1 MVYPQIYKTSRSIK
15 CSSFFSNS
23 NTHIVDHRKNLSSLI
38 REMEN
43 RVYHLLDSRGCAIT
57 PEWFHGHASYA
68 FGTDTD
74 DIMQGNFTPSQRDQ
88 ANLLPN
94 SSRTMCRTF
103 VSLSSKRDTFAFRK
117 SFEEDIVINRI
128 KMSLDSISS
137 SSSSSF
143 FTIRNFSKKKKKKMS
158 VEKSW
163 GATELLPL
171 RFVRLNFISAT
182 FLVYYFRLW
191 KSVLSFFSFLLS
203 KESNKADLIAEEF
216 LRR

>member
-1 MVYPQIYKTSRSIK
+1 MVYPQIYKTNRDIK
-15 CSSFFSNS
+15 CSSFFFELKYA
-23 NTHIVDHRKNLSSLI
+23 HHRKNLSSHT

-74 DIMQGNFTPSQRDQ
+74 DIMQGNFTLSQRDQ

-137 SSSSSF
+137 SSSF
-143 FTIRNFSKKKKKKMS
+143 FTIRNFSKKKKKMS

-163 GATELLPL
+163 GAAELLPL
-171 RFVRLNFISAT
+171 RFARLNFISAT

-203 KESNKADLIAEEF
+203 SKESNKADLIAEEF

>member
-1 MVYPQIYKTSRSIK
+1 MVYPQIYKTSRDIK
-15 CSSFFSNS
+15 CSSFFFELKYAR
-23 NTHIVDHRKNLSSLI
+23 HRKNLSSHT

-94 SSRTMCRTF
+94 SSPTMCRTF

-143 FTIRNFSKKKKKKMS
+143 FYNTQFFQEEEEDECGEKLGGGRVVAIAVCPIKFHFRNFSRVLFS
-158 VEKSW
+158 TLEKCPVFF
-163 GATELLPL
+163 LFPPL
-171 RFVRLNFISAT
+171 QRV
-182 FLVYYFRLW
+182 
-191 KSVLSFFSFLLS
+191 
-203 KESNKADLIAEEF
+203 
-216 LRR
+216 

>member
-1 MVYPQIYKTSRSIK
+1 M
-15 CSSFFSNS
+15 
-23 NTHIVDHRKNLSSLI
+23 HIVDHRKNLSSLI

-94 SSRTMCRTF
+94 SSPTMCRTF

-143 FTIRNFSKKKKKKMS
+143 FTIRNFSKKKKKMS

-163 GATELLPL
+163 GAAELLPL

-203 KESNKADLIAEEF
+203 SKESNKADLIAEEF